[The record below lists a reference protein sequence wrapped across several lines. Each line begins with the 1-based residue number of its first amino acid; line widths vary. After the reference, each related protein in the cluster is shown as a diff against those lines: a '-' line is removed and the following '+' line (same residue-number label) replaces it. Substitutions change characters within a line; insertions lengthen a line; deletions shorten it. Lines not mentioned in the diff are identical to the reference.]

1 MDEVI
6 DAKMLIKRHLST
18 IEELRREYMTYLSL
32 QKVSCAPD
40 AYNELL
46 EDLET
51 FAENHKEKIKGI
63 INGKY

>member
-6 DAKMLIKRHLST
+6 DTKMLIKRHLST
-18 IEELRREYMTYLSL
+18 IEELRKEYLTYLSL
-32 QKVSCAPD
+32 QKVSCVPD

-51 FAENHKEKIKGI
+51 FAENHKEKIKEI

>member
-1 MDEVI
+1 MDEVT

-18 IEELRREYMTYLSL
+18 LEELRREYMTYLSL

-46 EDLET
+46 EDLEM

>member
-18 IEELRREYMTYLSL
+18 IEELRKEYMTYLSL

-46 EDLET
+46 KDLET
-51 FAENHKEKIKGI
+51 FAENHKEKIKEI
-63 INGKY
+63 INGEY